1 LRVGVLYTGGKD
13 STFTLHKTLWSGQDV
28 KVLCTV
34 SPTTRYPMLYHAPYT
49 ELVDLHSRA
58 YGIPLCKVRGG
69 DDELGTLDKL
79 LSKCIEEYMI
89 EGIATGA
96 LLSDYQRIRFTM
108 KAAEKGVWIYNPIWR
123 KDQEEYMRMLV
134 RMGFKFIIT
143 RITAMGIP
151 HRLLGKVIDEHDV
164 EEIIRLSKKYGFN
177 PAFEGGEAE
186 TLVVDAPLM
195 KKRLVVEG
203 DAVRESD
210 YEASFLIKKVFLED
224 KQAK

>member
-1 LRVGVLYTGGKD
+1 MRVGVLFTGGKD

-28 KVLCTV
+28 RALCTV
-34 SPTTRYPMLYHAPYT
+34 TPTTRYPMLYHAPYT
-49 ELVDLHSRA
+49 ELVELHSRA
-58 YGIPLCKVRGG
+58 YGIPLCSVRGSE
-69 DDELGTLDKL
+69 DELKTLDEL
-79 LSKCIEEYMI
+79 LSKCISKYSI

-108 KAAEKGVWIYNPIWR
+108 KAAERGLWVYNPIWR
-123 KDQEEYMRMLV
+123 KIQEDYMRMLV
-134 RMGFKFIIT
+134 RMGFRFIIT

-151 HRLLGKVIDEHDV
+151 HTLLGKVLGEQDV
-164 EEIIRLSKKYGFN
+164 EEIIRLSKRYGFN

-195 KKRLVVEG
+195 KKKLVVEG
-203 DAVRESD
+203 EPVRESE

-224 KQAK
+224 K